1 MKTIL
6 LLMISTCTLLSP
18 DRSVNPEREA
28 LLDKVFELL
37 EENVANP
44 AWLESDTFKAFKQ
57 EMYSKEVLS
66 MTDEDFLNHF
76 RTRRFDLNFSHFDL
90 HSTTFRKK
98 LKVEQG
104 EQAVMSWKPLN
115 EQVAYLNVNTFVTDG
130 SPMEE
135 MISEIGTDHY
145 KHLIIDLRNNGG
157 GSLDAPVILGRFLTQ
172 QPIDAGVYL
181 TRSWFLNRGRS
192 ATAEDVQK
200 MPFLQ
205 DFTYQGIG
213 KMFAEQEAFR
223 MVLPPHQQPIYKGKV
238 FVLVN
243 ENTASACEPLIDLL
257 KKEGIATLVGSSSA
271 GAMLSGK
278 WFQVNENYKV
288 FIPISDYQTA
298 DGDRLDKKGVQ
309 PDIKVDPNQAL
320 DYVLSELIN

>member
-1 MKTIL
+1 
-6 LLMISTCTLLSP
+6 
-18 DRSVNPEREA
+18 
-28 LLDKVFELL
+28 
-37 EENVANP
+37 
-44 AWLESDTFKAFKQ
+44 
-57 EMYSKEVLS
+57 
-66 MTDEDFLNHF
+66 
-76 RTRRFDLNFSHFDL
+76 
-90 HSTTFRKK
+90 
-98 LKVEQG
+98 
-104 EQAVMSWKPLN
+104 
-115 EQVAYLNVNTFVTDG
+115 
-130 SPMEE
+130 
-135 MISEIGTDHY
+135 
-145 KHLIIDLRNNGG
+145 
-157 GSLDAPVILGRFLTQ
+157 
-172 QPIDAGVYL
+172 
-181 TRSWFLNRGRS
+181 
-192 ATAEDVQK
+192 

-223 MVLPPHQQPIYKGKV
+223 MVLPPHQHPIYKGKV